1 MQKCFGVKL
10 LCSNGNPSKLQDRRK
25 ADRKLDKVEEKGRKQ
40 KEFLLEL
47 SDKKMIRKR
56 ADQVAYVIYYSMGR
70 QC

>member
-1 MQKCFGVKL
+1 MKL
-10 LCSNGNPSKLQDRRK
+10 VCSNGKPFELQDRRK

-56 ADQVAYVIYYSMGR
+56 ADQVAYVHYY
-70 QC
+70 